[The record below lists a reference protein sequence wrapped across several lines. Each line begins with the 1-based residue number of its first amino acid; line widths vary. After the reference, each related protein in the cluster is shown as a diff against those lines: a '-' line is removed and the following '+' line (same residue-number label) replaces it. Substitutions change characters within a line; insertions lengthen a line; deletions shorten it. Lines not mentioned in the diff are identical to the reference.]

1 MSALPQPTMTPAEY
15 LAFERGQPQK
25 HEYWNGQLY
34 LMAGANARHNL
45 VTANVVIT
53 LGIQLKGRSCS
64 VYPSDMRVLIPATGL
79 YTYPDALIVCGK
91 ALFEDA
97 DEDTLLNPAVIVEV
111 LSKSTE
117 QYDRGNKFRNY
128 RSIPSLQEYLLVAQD
143 ERRVEHY
150 IRQNDD
156 QWLLTESDDP
166 AGQLLLPTVDCTL
179 AMADLYDKVTFPQR
193 PRILREAYA
202 GYEELQSAAVD
213 L

>member
-15 LAFERGQPQK
+15 LAFERGQRQK

-34 LMAGANARHNL
+34 LMAAANGQHNL
-45 VTANVVIT
+45 IVANGLAL
-53 LGIQLKGRSCS
+53 LGMQLRGRSAA

-97 DEDTLLNPAVIVEV
+97 DEDTLLNPTVIVEV

-128 RSIPSLQEYLLVAQD
+128 RSIPSLREYLLVAQD

-156 QWLLTESDDP
+156 QWLLTECAEP
-166 AGQLLLPTVDCTL
+166 AGQIVLPTVDCTL
-179 AMADLYDKVTFPQR
+179 PMADLYDKVAFPQR
-193 PRILREAYA
+193 PRILREPYA
-202 GYEELQSAAVD
+202 GYEELQSAVPD
-213 L
+213 R